1 MEIDIVIVDD
11 HSLILEG
18 LKSLLSSS
26 FEGSRVYIAQNASQ
40 LLSLMRQYR
49 FSVFIVDIALP
60 DMDGFDLIHIIKG
73 QFPEAKII
81 VSTMHEEV
89 WIVNKMKSPE
99 IDGVV
104 FKTSASLHIVDA
116 VRTVLGGRTYYCP
129 GFKKIYKEKEKSSNA
144 VDELASIPTVREL
157 DVLKAIAK
165 GMNTHEISESLFIS
179 ENTVEWHRKNLM
191 LKFGARNATDLVVKA
206 LSKGFLSIPLN

>member
-1 MEIDIVIVDD
+1 METDIVIVDD

-26 FEGSRVYIAQNASQ
+26 LEGSRVHIAQNASQ
-40 LLSLMRQYR
+40 LLSLMKQYQ
-49 FSVFIVDIALP
+49 FSVFIVDITLP
-60 DMDGFDLIHIIKG
+60 DIDGFELIHTIKS
-73 QFPEAKII
+73 QFPESKII

-89 WIVNKMKSPE
+89 WIVNKLKSPE

-104 FKTSASLHIVDA
+104 FKTSAGIHIVDA
-116 VRTVLGGRTYYCP
+116 VKTVLDGGTYYCP
-129 GFKKIYKEKEKSSNA
+129 GFKKIYKEKEKSSGVA
-144 VDELASIPTVREL
+144 DEQSAQPTVREL
-157 DVLKAIAK
+157 EILKAIAK